1 MLFEEPNDG
10 FIMFLDFFLQPVFD
24 LMGIFALNLS
34 WTFYL
39 LTFTS
44 KCFSHI
50 DIFFFKCMEFFLA
63 ELFCWI
69 LKDKD
74 YFVGFFCLTIFS
86 FYIFNP
92 LFCSQSSVSLN
103 CIWNCR
109 SGYRCLKR
117 LVCSAL
123 CILAVL

>member
-50 DIFFFKCMEFFLA
+50 DIFFF
-63 ELFCWI
+63 
-69 LKDKD
+69 
-74 YFVGFFCLTIFS
+74 
-86 FYIFNP
+86 
-92 LFCSQSSVSLN
+92 
-103 CIWNCR
+103 
-109 SGYRCLKR
+109 
-117 LVCSAL
+117 
-123 CILAVL
+123 